1 MVCLDFGFYYNK
13 VDKTLK
19 IWYNRNSYIQEV
31 FLMTDKRVTILFT
44 QEQYEKMNNALSQT
58 IYKNLSQYIRETME
72 MISDLI
78 ISSDE
83 MEVLLVT
90 NERDNSGI

>member
-1 MVCLDFGFYYNK
+1 
-13 VDKTLK
+13 
-19 IWYNRNSYIQEV
+19 
-31 FLMTDKRVTILFT
+31 MTDRRVTILFT
-44 QEQYEKMNNALSQT
+44 QEQYEKMNDALSQT

-90 NERDNSGI
+90 NERDNGSVQKLGMGVQKLGRNCLRFGK

>member
-44 QEQYEKMNNALSQT
+44 QEQYEKMNDALSQT

-90 NERDNSGI
+90 NERDNSSV

>member
-1 MVCLDFGFYYNK
+1 
-13 VDKTLK
+13 
-19 IWYNRNSYIQEV
+19 
-31 FLMTDKRVTILFT
+31 MTDRRVTILFT
-44 QEQYEKMNNALSQT
+44 QEQYEKMNDALSQT

-90 NERDNSGI
+90 NERDNGSV

>member
-44 QEQYEKMNNALSQT
+44 QEQYEKMNDALSQT

-90 NERDNSGI
+90 NERDNGSV

>member
-1 MVCLDFGFYYNK
+1 
-13 VDKTLK
+13 
-19 IWYNRNSYIQEV
+19 
-31 FLMTDKRVTILFT
+31 MTDRRVTILFT
-44 QEQYEKMNNALSQT
+44 QEQYEKMNDALSQT

-72 MISDLI
+72 MISELI

-90 NERDNSGI
+90 NERDVDGV

>member
-31 FLMTDKRVTILFT
+31 FLMTDRRVTILFT
-44 QEQYEKMNNALSQT
+44 QEQYEKMNDALSQT

-90 NERDNSGI
+90 NERDNGSV

>member
-13 VDKTLK
+13 VDKTLE

-31 FLMTDKRVTILFT
+31 FLMTDRRVTILFT
-44 QEQYEKMNNALSQT
+44 QEQYEKMNDALSQT

-90 NERDNSGI
+90 NERDNGSV

>member
-1 MVCLDFGFYYNK
+1 
-13 VDKTLK
+13 
-19 IWYNRNSYIQEV
+19 
-31 FLMTDKRVTILFT
+31 MTDRRVTILFT
-44 QEQYEKMNNALSQT
+44 QEQYEKMNDALSQT

-72 MISDLI
+72 MISELI

-90 NERDNSGI
+90 NERDVDGVQKLGAGV